1 MMGAHQQGA
10 GQPLSLQRHQ
20 PLLGLPLDIC
30 AQQHAALP
38 IADTHHAAIVIAPAT
53 GALGPEHCKRE
64 PLPAPLL
71 PTLAERRSLTEGIRG
86 ELVTHRHGAEQS
98 LAIASMVPI
107 LVADDE
113 AIDDPDPQMA
123 QLGRITASAML

>member
-53 GALGPEHCKRE
+53 GCSGQSTANESPCQRHCCPRWQSVV
-64 PLPAPLL
+64 P
-71 PTLAERRSLTEGIRG
+71 SLKG
-86 ELVTHRHGAEQS
+86 
-98 LAIASMVPI
+98 
-107 LVADDE
+107 
-113 AIDDPDPQMA
+113 
-123 QLGRITASAML
+123 

>member
-10 GQPLSLQRHQ
+10 DQPFSLQRHQ
-20 PLLGLPLDIC
+20 PLLGLPLDIG

-38 IADTHHAAIVIAPAT
+38 IADTHHAAIVIVPTT

-64 PLPAPLL
+64 PMPAPLL
-71 PTLAERRSLTEGIRG
+71 PTLAERRSLTEGLRG
-86 ELVTHRHGAEQS
+86 DLVAHRHGAEQS
-98 LAIASMVPI
+98 RAIAGMVPI

-123 QLGRITASAML
+123 